1 MKGAYMLKKNIV
13 LATLVGAAL
22 CSVSLFGQEAAP
34 AGKSEASVQALGSF
48 VKTTTSNG
56 VPQSA
61 TNSGGV
67 LASYRYFFNQNH
79 GVELNYGYALNT
91 QSYGLSSGVIG
102 LPVNSHE
109 VSADYVFRLPR
120 KHWSP
125 FVLAGGGGLF
135 FCPADFTGG

>member
-1 MKGAYMLKKNIV
+1 MSKKNIV
-13 LATLVGAAL
+13 FTALMGTALSSVGLLA
-22 CSVSLFGQEAAP
+22 QEAAP

-79 GVELNYGYALNT
+79 GAELNHGYALNT
-91 QSYGLSSGVIG
+91 QSYGLSNGVIG
-102 LPVNSHE
+102 LPVNSHD
-109 VSADYVFRLPR
+109 VSADYV
-120 KHWSP
+120 
-125 FVLAGGGGLF
+125 
-135 FCPADFTGG
+135 